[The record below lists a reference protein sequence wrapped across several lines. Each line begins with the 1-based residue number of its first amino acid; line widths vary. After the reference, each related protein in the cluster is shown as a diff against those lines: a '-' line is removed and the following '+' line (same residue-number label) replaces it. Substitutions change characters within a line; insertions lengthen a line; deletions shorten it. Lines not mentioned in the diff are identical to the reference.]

1 LVVIQNL
8 ASLELFKLIAISN
21 RKEKKGEKSKKIEKG
36 RGVPIRPRLESQAQ
50 PS

>member
-8 ASLELFKLIAISN
+8 AFLELFKLIAVSN
-21 RKEKKGEKSKKIEKG
+21 RKENKREKSKKIEKG
-36 RGVPIRPRLESQAQ
+36 WGVPIRPRPESQAQ